1 MPPLFSSPAY
11 NEIVEEEILG
21 MRIPIYQQRPH
32 TLRDMLQQSVSRYEQ
47 RTCFVQD
54 QERWTFAA
62 FARSV
67 DNAAGELQRRWN
79 ISSGERVAILL
90 HNRLEFAV
98 AYYAAVTIGAI
109 AVVLNARCKAPEL
122 EFMLRDSEPRV
133 LITEPILYAEVAPVL
148 GHVPTLEAVILCS
161 DESVL
166 PSRTLSFDTLT
177 QASGKPFPLPIA
189 EDDVAALLY
198 TSGTTGRPKGAMQ
211 THRNLVANA
220 ITATRLFQFVP
231 DDRTL
236 IVAPFYHAT
245 GNNSQLTAMLYA
257 GGTSIVRP
265 AFKADDFLAWIE
277 RERVTVA
284 IGVATMFWLMLHSP
298 NFERYD
304 LSSLRYIIYGG
315 SPAPVELLQQL
326 SRTFP
331 HVQLGNVWGLTE
343 CTSIATLLPSS
354 ETLRIPESVGL
365 PAPVLQVRVVDAAGQ
380 EVPAGE
386 SGELIVKGPSVVRGY
401 WRRPEATATTF
412 KDGWLY
418 TGDIG
423 RKDADGFL
431 YVLDRKKDM
440 IIRGG
445 QNIYSIE
452 LENVLYQHPAV
463 LEAAVVGVPDE
474 VFGEQVKAV
483 LVPKPGMTL
492 DAEEVR
498 AFCRRTLADYKVP
511 KYVEILSALP
521 RNPGGKVLKAQLRY
535 MPTACVDTKSL

>member
-1 MPPLFSSPAY
+1 MAAMFSSPADDD
-11 NEIVEEEILG
+11 IVEEEVLG
-21 MRIPIYQQRPH
+21 TRISVYQYRPH
-32 TLRDMLQQSVSRYEQ
+32 NLRDMLQQSIARYGQ
-47 RTCFVQD
+47 RTCLVQN
-54 QERWTFAA
+54 QERWTFVD
-62 FARSV
+62 FARYV
-67 DNAAGELQRRWN
+67 DNVAGELQRRWN

-90 HNRLEFAV
+90 NNRLEFAV

-133 LITEPILYAEVAPVL
+133 LITEPSLCEEVGQVL
-148 GHVPTLEAVILCS
+148 GHVPTLEVVILCT
-161 DESVL
+161 DDGAL
-166 PSRTLSFDTLT
+166 PSSSLPFATLT
-177 QASGKPFPLPIA
+177 QASGKPFPVTIA

-211 THRNLVANA
+211 THRNLVSNA
-220 ITATRLFQFVP
+220 MMAARLFQFVP

-245 GNNSQLTAMLYA
+245 GSNSQLTAMLYA

-265 AFKADDFLAWIE
+265 AFKADDFMEWIE
-277 RERVTVA
+277 RERVTVG

-298 NFERYD
+298 NFGRYD
-304 LSSLRYIIYGG
+304 LSSLRYMIYGG
-315 SPAPVELLQQL
+315 SPAPVELLGQL
-326 SRTFP
+326 SQTFP
-331 HVQLGNVWGLTE
+331 HVKLGNVWGLTE
-343 CTSIATLLPSS
+343 CTSITTLLPSS

-365 PAPVLQVRVVDAAGQ
+365 PAPVLQVRVVDAGGR
-380 EVPAGE
+380 EVQDGE

-401 WRRPEATATTF
+401 WRRPEATANTF

-483 LVPKPGMTL
+483 LVPKPGMML
-492 DAEEVR
+492 DGEEVR
-498 AFCRRTLADYKVP
+498 DFCRRAIADYKVP

-521 RNPGGKVLKAQLRY
+521 RNPGGKVIKTQLRQV
-535 MPTACVDTKSL
+535 PTGSPQV

>member
-1 MPPLFSSPAY
+1 MAAMFPSPAY
-11 NEIVEEEILG
+11 KDIEEEEVLG
-21 MRIPIYQQRPH
+21 IRIPVYQKRPH
-32 TLRDMLQQSVSRYEQ
+32 DLRAMLQQTVTQYGQ
-47 RTCFVQD
+47 RDCLVQD
-54 QERWTFAA
+54 KVRWTFAD
-62 FARSV
+62 FARYV
-67 DNAAGELQRRWN
+67 DSAAGELQRRWN

-90 HNRLEFAV
+90 TNRLEFAV

-133 LITEPILYAEVAPVL
+133 LITEPILYEEVGPVL
-148 GHVPTLEAVILCS
+148 EHVPGLEAVILCAG
-161 DESVL
+161 DDAL
-166 PSRTLSFDTLT
+166 PSSTLSFDTLT
-177 QASGKPFPLPIA
+177 QASRKPFQVAIA

-211 THRNLVANA
+211 THRNLVSNA
-220 ITATRLFQFVP
+220 MIATRLFQFAP
-231 DDRTL
+231 GDRTL

-245 GNNSQLTAMLYA
+245 GVNSQLTAMLYA

-265 AFKADDFLAWIE
+265 AFKADDFMEWIE
-277 RERVTVA
+277 RERVTIG

-298 NFERYD
+298 NFDRYD

-315 SPAPVELLQQL
+315 SPAPVELLGQL

-343 CTSIATLLPSS
+343 CTSIATLLPGS

-365 PAPVLQVRVVDAAGQ
+365 PAPVLQVRVVDAVGQ
-380 EVPAGE
+380 EVPDGE

-401 WRRPEATATTF
+401 WRRPEATASTF
-412 KDGWLY
+412 KEGWLY

-452 LENVLYQHPAV
+452 VENVLYQHPAV
-463 LEAAVVGVPDE
+463 LEAAVVGVADE

-483 LVPKPGMTL
+483 LVPKPGMEL
-492 DAEEVR
+492 DGVEVR
-498 AFCRRTLADYKVP
+498 DFCRRAIADYKVP
-511 KYVEILSALP
+511 KYVEIVSALP
-521 RNPGGKVLKAQLRY
+521 RNPGGKVIKAQLRQV
-535 MPTACVDTKSL
+535 PAGSHQV

>member
-1 MPPLFSSPAY
+1 MVTIFPASSYEDIA
-11 NEIVEEEILG
+11 EEEVFGRRLP
-21 MRIPIYQQRPH
+21 MYQKRPH
-32 TLRDMLQQSVSRYEQ
+32 DLQDMLQNSVKIYGQ
-47 RTCFVQD
+47 RTCLVLD
-54 QERWTFAA
+54 QERWTFAD
-62 FARSV
+62 FAHSV
-67 DNAAGELQRRWN
+67 DSVAAEFQQRWN
-79 ISSGERVAILL
+79 ISSGDRVAILL
-90 HNRLEFAV
+90 NNRLEFAV

-133 LITEPILYAEVAPVL
+133 LITEPILYEEVRSAL
-148 GHVPTLEAVILCS
+148 EHAPTLEAVVLCA
-161 DESVL
+161 DNDVL
-166 PSRTLSFDTLT
+166 PLHTLSFKTLSQT
-177 QASGKPFPLPIA
+177 SKKPHPIPIA

-211 THRNLVANA
+211 THRNLVNNA
-220 ITATRLFQFVP
+220 MVATRLFQFGP

-245 GNNSQLTAMLYA
+245 GVNSQLTAMLYA
-257 GGTSIVRP
+257 GGTCVVRP
-265 AFKADDFLAWIE
+265 AFKADDFMEWIE
-277 RERVTVA
+277 RERVTIG

-298 NFERYD
+298 NFDRYD
-304 LSSLRYIIYGG
+304 LSALRYIIYGG
-315 SPAPVELLQQL
+315 SPAPVELLEQL

-331 HVQLGNVWGLTE
+331 HVKLGNVWGLTE

-365 PAPVLQVRVVDAAGQ
+365 PAPVLQVRVVDETGQ

-386 SGELIVKGPSVVRGY
+386 AGELIVKGPSVVRGY
-401 WRRPEATATTF
+401 WQRPEATANAF

-423 RKDADGFL
+423 RKDADGFF

-445 QNIYSIE
+445 QNIYCIE
-452 LENVLYQHPAV
+452 VENVLYQHPAV

-483 LVPKPGMTL
+483 LVPKPGKTL
-492 DAEEVR
+492 DVEEVR
-498 AFCRRTLADYKVP
+498 DLCRRSIASYKVP
-511 KYVEILSALP
+511 KYVEIVSALP
-521 RNPGGKVLKAQLRY
+521 RNPAGKVMKKQLRQV
-535 MPTACVDTKSL
+535 PTSSNQV

>member
-1 MPPLFSSPAY
+1 MAALFPSPAY
-11 NEIVEEEILG
+11 KDIEEEEVLG
-21 MRIPIYQQRPH
+21 MRIPVYQKRPH
-32 TLRDMLQQSVSRYEQ
+32 DLRAMLQQTVTQYGQ
-47 RTCFVQD
+47 RDCLVQD
-54 QERWTFAA
+54 KVRWTFAD
-62 FARSV
+62 FARYV
-67 DNAAGELQRRWN
+67 DSAAGELQRRWN

-90 HNRLEFAV
+90 TNRLEFAV

-133 LITEPILYAEVAPVL
+133 LITEPILYEEVGPVL
-148 GHVPTLEAVILCS
+148 EHVPGLEAVILCAG
-161 DESVL
+161 DDAL
-166 PSRTLSFDTLT
+166 PSSTLSFDTLT
-177 QASGKPFPLPIA
+177 QASRKPFQVAIA

-211 THRNLVANA
+211 THRNLVSNA
-220 ITATRLFQFVP
+220 MIATRLFQFAP
-231 DDRTL
+231 GDRTL

-245 GNNSQLTAMLYA
+245 GVNSQLTAILYA

-265 AFKADDFLAWIE
+265 AFKADDFMEWIE
-277 RERVTVA
+277 RERVTIG

-298 NFERYD
+298 NFDRYD
-304 LSSLRYIIYGG
+304 LSSLRSIIYGG
-315 SPAPVELLQQL
+315 SPAPVELLGQL

-343 CTSIATLLPSS
+343 CTSIATLLPGS

-365 PAPVLQVRVVDAAGQ
+365 PAPVLQVRVVDAVGQ
-380 EVPAGE
+380 EVPDGE

-401 WRRPEATATTF
+401 WRRPEATASTF
-412 KDGWLY
+412 KEGWLY

-452 LENVLYQHPAV
+452 VENVLYQHPAV
-463 LEAAVVGVPDE
+463 LEAAVVGVADE

-483 LVPKPGMTL
+483 LVPKPGMEL
-492 DAEEVR
+492 DGVEVR
-498 AFCRRTLADYKVP
+498 DFCRRAIADYKVP
-511 KYVEILSALP
+511 KYVEIVSALP
-521 RNPGGKVLKAQLRY
+521 RNPGGKVIKAQLRQV
-535 MPTACVDTKSL
+535 PAGSHQV

>member
-1 MPPLFSSPAY
+1 MAAMFPSPAY
-11 NEIVEEEILG
+11 KDIEEEEVLG
-21 MRIPIYQQRPH
+21 MRIPVYQKRPH
-32 TLRDMLQQSVSRYEQ
+32 DLRAMLQQSVTQYGQ
-47 RTCFVQD
+47 RDCLVLD
-54 QERWTFAA
+54 QVRWTFAD
-62 FARSV
+62 FARYV
-67 DNAAGELQRRWN
+67 DNVAGELQRRWH

-90 HNRLEFAV
+90 TNRLEFAV
-98 AYYAAVTIGAI
+98 AYYAAVTTGAI

-133 LITEPILYAEVAPVL
+133 LITEPILYEEVGPVL
-148 GHVPTLEAVILCS
+148 ERVPTLEAVILCAGE
-161 DESVL
+161 DAL
-166 PSRTLSFDTLT
+166 PSHALSFDTLT
-177 QASGKPFPLPIA
+177 QASGKPFQVAIA

-211 THRNLVANA
+211 THRNLVNNA
-220 ITATRLFQFVP
+220 MTATRLFQFVP

-245 GNNSQLTAMLYA
+245 GVNSQLTAMLYA

-265 AFKADDFLAWIE
+265 AFKGDDFMEWIE
-277 RERVTVA
+277 RERVTIG

-298 NFERYD
+298 NFDRYD

-315 SPAPVELLQQL
+315 SPAPVELLGQL

-331 HVQLGNVWGLTE
+331 HIQLGNVWGLTE
-343 CTSIATLLPSS
+343 CTSIATLLPSR

-365 PAPVLQVRVVDAAGQ
+365 PAPVLQVRVVDAVGR
-380 EVPAGE
+380 EVPDGE

-401 WRRPEATATTF
+401 WRRPEATASTF

-452 LENVLYQHPAV
+452 VENVLYQHPAV

-474 VFGEQVKAV
+474 IFGEQVKAV
-483 LVPKPGMTL
+483 LVPKPGMTF
-492 DAEEVR
+492 DGEEVR
-498 AFCRRTLADYKVP
+498 DFCKRAIADYKVP
-511 KYVEILSALP
+511 KYIEIVSTLP
-521 RNPGGKVLKAQLRY
+521 RNPGGKVIKTQLRQV
-535 MPTACVDTKSL
+535 PTGSNQV

>member
-1 MPPLFSSPAY
+1 MAAMFPPPAY
-11 NEIVEEEILG
+11 EDIGEVEVLG
-21 MRIPIYQQRPH
+21 TRMPAYQNRPRD
-32 TLRDMLQQSVSRYEQ
+32 LRAMLQQSVTQYGQ
-47 RTCFVQD
+47 RDCLVQD
-54 QERWTFAA
+54 EVRWTFAD
-62 FARSV
+62 FARHV

-90 HNRLEFAV
+90 ANRLEFAV

-133 LITEPILYAEVAPVL
+133 LITEPVLYEEVGPVL
-148 GHVPTLEAVILCS
+148 EHVPTLEAVILCAS
-161 DESVL
+161 DDEL

-177 QASGKPFPLPIA
+177 RASRKPFQVAIA

-211 THRNLVANA
+211 THRNLVNNA
-220 ITATRLFQFVP
+220 MTATRLFQFVP
-231 DDRTL
+231 GDRTL

-245 GNNSQLTAMLYA
+245 GVNSQLTAMLYA

-265 AFKADDFLAWIE
+265 AFKADDFMEWIE
-277 RERVTVA
+277 RERITVG

-298 NFERYD
+298 NFDRYD
-304 LSSLRYIIYGG
+304 LNSLRYLIYGG
-315 SPAPVELLQQL
+315 SPAPVELLGQL

-343 CTSIATLLPSS
+343 CTSIATLLPGS

-365 PAPVLQVRVVDAAGQ
+365 PAPVLQVRVVDAVGQ
-380 EVPAGE
+380 EVPGGE
-386 SGELIVKGPSVVRGY
+386 VGELIVKGPSVVRGY
-401 WRRPEATATTF
+401 WRRPEATASTF

-452 LENVLYQHPAV
+452 VENVLFQHPAV

-492 DAEEVR
+492 DGEGVR
-498 AFCRRTLADYKVP
+498 DFCKRAIADYKVP
-511 KYVEILSALP
+511 KYIEIVSALP
-521 RNPGGKVLKAQLRY
+521 RNPGGKVIKTQLRQV
-535 MPTACVDTKSL
+535 PTGSSQV

>member
-1 MPPLFSSPAY
+1 MAAQFPSLAY
-11 NEIVEEEILG
+11 QDIAEEEVLG
-21 MRIPIYQQRPH
+21 VRMPVYRKRPRD
-32 TLRDMLQQSVSRYEQ
+32 LRAMLQQSVAHYGPHD
-47 RTCFVQD
+47 CLVQD
-54 QERWTFAA
+54 QVRWTFVD
-62 FARSV
+62 FARYV
-67 DNAAGELQRRWN
+67 DNAAGELQRRWS
-79 ISSGERVAILL
+79 ISSGERVAMLL
-90 HNRLEFAV
+90 TNRLEFAV

-133 LITEPILYAEVAPVL
+133 LITEPALYEEVGPVL
-148 GHVPTLEAVILCS
+148 EQVPTLEAVILCA
-161 DESVL
+161 DGDAL
-166 PSRTLSFDTLT
+166 PSRTLSFDALAE
-177 QASGKPFPLPIA
+177 ASGKPFQVAIA

-198 TSGTTGRPKGAMQ
+198 TAGTTGRPKGAMQ
-211 THRNLVANA
+211 THRNLVSNA
-220 ITATRLFQFVP
+220 MNATRLFQFAQG
-231 DDRTL
+231 DRTL

-245 GNNSQLTAMLYA
+245 GSNSQLTAMLYA

-265 AFKADDFLAWIE
+265 AFKADDFMEWIE
-277 RERVTVA
+277 RERVTVG

-298 NFERYD
+298 NFGRYD
-304 LSSLRYIIYGG
+304 LSSLRYLIYGG
-315 SPAPVELLQQL
+315 SPAPVELLGQL

-331 HVQLGNVWGLTE
+331 HTQLGNVWGLTE
-343 CTSIATLLPSS
+343 CTSIVSLLPGS

-380 EVPAGE
+380 EVPDGE

-401 WRRPEATATTF
+401 WRRLEATAGTF
-412 KDGWLY
+412 KDGWLN

-445 QNIYSIE
+445 QNIYCIE
-452 LENVLYQHPAV
+452 VENVLYQHPAV
-463 LEAAVVGVPDE
+463 LEAAVVGIPDE

-492 DAEEVR
+492 DGEEVR
-498 AFCRRTLADYKVP
+498 AFCGRAIASYKVP
-511 KYVEILSALP
+511 KYVEIVSALP
-521 RNPGGKVLKAQLRY
+521 RNPGGKVIKTQLRQV
-535 MPTACVDTKSL
+535 PTGSHHV